1 MQNFRSPVVFSILL
15 PFLLILFEIG
25 IRSGF
30 IAAAERER
38 TLFFE
43 AGRQDTKI
51 ENGGTFL
58 KNYYDNV
65 RAWTDDGLTEI
76 MGDAAEYNSS
86 LKEGRFYGHAS
97 FRDSTRTLRADT
109 LLFNET
115 TNELMALGNVVG
127 NEKDRTFWADRV
139 GYRRNIRLV
148 RATGGVVVR
157 DDSLKSSVHGASAV
171 FNDST
176 GSGYIFGKPVLVRE
190 DEKGNIITVA
200 AEDTIDVNKQKRII
214 TIWNGVSVLKDSLKA
229 YSGKSVYDDSL
240 GILTLTVNPRVYHI
254 MIDDSDNRT
263 LTANS
268 IITGD
273 TITVFLKDRK
283 ITGADVKGKAR
294 EVTVWTDSLET
305 VYGRSVLESGQ
316 ITLDIADN
324 MITGMK
330 AKDNANTYYFRK
342 PTDSDKLNVNQA
354 AGDTIHFFFDKGRI
368 QRLLIEGRSG
378 ADAAGKYY
386 EFSPE
391 KKKQEKP
398 EEVEK
403 KKKPEKSV
411 TVEKKKKK

>member
-1 MQNFRSPVVFSILL
+1 MRNFRGLSFFAFFALS
-15 PFLLILFEIG
+15 LLILFKG
-25 IRSGF
+25 GMSGDF
-30 IAAAERER
+30 ISAAERER

-43 AGRQDTKI
+43 AGRQETKI

-76 MGDAAEYNSS
+76 KGDAAEYNSS

-115 TNELMALGNVVG
+115 TNELMAIGNVVG

-157 DDSLKSSVHGASAV
+157 DDSLKSSVHGVSAV

-176 GSGYIFGKPVLVRE
+176 GNGFIFGKPVLVRE
-190 DEKGNIITVA
+190 DDKGGIVTVA

-229 YSGKSVYDDSL
+229 YSGKTVYDDSL
-240 GILTLTVNPRVYHI
+240 GVMIMTVNPRVYHT
-254 MIDDSDNRT
+254 MTDDSDNRT

-273 TITVFLKDRK
+273 SITVFLKERK
-283 ITGADVKGKAR
+283 ITGAEVNGKAR
-294 EVTVWTDSLET
+294 EVTVWTDSLQT

-316 ITLDIADN
+316 ITLNIENN

-330 AKDNANTYYFRK
+330 AKGNANTYYFRK

-354 AGDTIHFFFDKGRI
+354 VGDTIIFFFDKGRI

-378 ADAAGKYY
+378 ADASGKYY
-386 EFSPE
+386 EFSPG
-391 KKKQEKP
+391 
-398 EEVEK
+398 
-403 KKKPEKSV
+403 KKKPEKSEA
-411 TVEKKKKK
+411 VEKKKKK